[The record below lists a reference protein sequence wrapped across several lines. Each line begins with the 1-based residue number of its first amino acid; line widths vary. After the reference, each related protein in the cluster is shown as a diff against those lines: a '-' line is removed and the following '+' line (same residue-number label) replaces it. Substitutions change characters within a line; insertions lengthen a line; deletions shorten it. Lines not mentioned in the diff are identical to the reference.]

1 MKIGAHYL
9 GDARCEFI
17 VWAPFLEKVTLK
29 IISPEE
35 RLIPMEKIE
44 RGYWRI
50 ITDDTKRGTRYFYKL
65 GDLTVRPD
73 PASFFQPKGVHGS
86 SEVVDHSDFQ
96 WHDSEWLG
104 IPLEKMIIY
113 ELHVGTFTP
122 EGTFD
127 SSIER
132 LAGLKDLGINV
143 IEIMPVSQFP
153 GERNWG
159 YDGAYPFSVQNSY
172 GGPEGFKRFIDAC
185 HKKEIS
191 VMLDVVYNHLGPEG
205 NYLKEF
211 GPYFTDKYST
221 PWGKAINFDDAY
233 SDEVR
238 NFFVQNS
245 LYWFRYYHVDAL
257 RLDAV
262 HSIYDMGSRHILSEL
277 SAEIEVFSENTGKK
291 FYLIVES
298 DLNDTRVIA
307 RKELGG
313 YGVDAQWCD
322 DFHHSVH
329 AILTGENTGYYADFG
344 DTGHIAK
351 SFREGFVYSG
361 GYSSFRKRRHGNSSR
376 NFPGR
381 QFVVFTQNH
390 DQVGNRLSGERLSGL
405 VSFEALKLAAGA
417 MFVSPYVPLIFMGEE
432 YAEETPFLYF
442 TSHQDPKLIRAV
454 REGRKKEFEVFRWEK
469 EPPDPQDEAT
479 FIASKL
485 KWEKREK
492 DRHKAMLDFYSEL
505 IRLRK
510 DIPALS
516 DLNKDNISVIEIEDR
531 KIVLIERHS
540 ADSGIYCIMN
550 FNNQESSFS
559 LDRFNGRAARLIDS
573 ADSKWMGPGLASPE
587 IIEKNTS
594 LTLRPFN
601 FLLYQG

>member
-29 IISPEE
+29 IIFPEE

-65 GDLTVRPD
+65 GDLAVRPD

-86 SEVVDHSDFQ
+86 SEVVNHSDFQ
-96 WHDSEWLG
+96 WHDSEWMG
-104 IPLEKMIIY
+104 IPLEKMVIY

-262 HSIYDMGSRHILSEL
+262 HSIYDMSSRHILSEL
-277 SAEIEVFSENTGKK
+277 SAEIEVFSENAGKK

-329 AILTGENTGYYADFG
+329 AMLTGENTGYYADFG

-390 DQVGNRLSGERLSGL
+390 DQVGNRLLGERLSGL

-492 DRHKAMLDFYSEL
+492 NRHRAMLDFYSEL

-540 ADSGIYCIMN
+540 ADNGIYCIMN

-559 LDRFNGRAARLIDS
+559 LDRFNSRAARLIDS

-587 IIEKNTS
+587 RIEKNTS